1 MILRGRLSG
10 VQRMRLGGLLDMLY
24 KPSELA
30 QEIGFSVR
38 QVYRVYIP
46 LGCPC
51 ERVAGRLWIN
61 GKSFLEWYE
70 ITYPRQSLKENQAF
84 CLTCKMPVSMLDA
97 KRKNKGR
104 LCYWVC
110 NCPHCGRKISR
121 IIERVKI

>member
-61 GKSFLEWYE
+61 GNSFSEWYE
-70 ITYPRQSLKENQAF
+70 VTYPRQSLKENQAF
-84 CLTCKMPVSMLDA
+84 CLTCKMPVSMLHP
-97 KRKNKGR
+97 KRKSKFPAVSLSGHNNHR
-104 LCYWVC
+104 L
-110 NCPHCGRKISR
+110 
-121 IIERVKI
+121 